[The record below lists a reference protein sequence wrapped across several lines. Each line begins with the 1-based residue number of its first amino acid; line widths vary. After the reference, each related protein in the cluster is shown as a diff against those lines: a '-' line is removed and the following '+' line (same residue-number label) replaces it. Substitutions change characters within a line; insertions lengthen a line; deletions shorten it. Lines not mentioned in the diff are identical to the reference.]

1 MNPNLQDKIKERI
14 HAAYAKMENVGE
26 FPEWCAENIML
37 DGKLFSFSGHEYLRE
52 IYTNHH
58 PYEVFLKAAQTG
70 ISTRVLLKTFWAGSK
85 YPLRGLY
92 YFPSDPDVED
102 FSNDRARRIIEESP
116 FLSKQVKG
124 INNVGLKQ
132 IGMSSLYFRGLWTKR
147 KVKSV
152 PADIIVLDEL
162 VEANLENVE
171 FAKDRLMH
179 SSLGWVMELS
189 QPGLPGFG
197 IDESFQRSDQR
208 YWLLKCGHCGQW
220 TNPVD
225 TFPECLAVV
234 GKPRNL
240 RYFLACSKCGKDLDT
255 QAGEWVPKYPDR
267 EDIRGYQ
274 VSALYSTVCPE
285 GYQNFQEY
293 AYKAWKYATSLR
305 KKKRIIISIVGRP
318 FADDTLPLNE
328 QNLKPALGQH
338 KMKSRHDWSFMGVDV
353 GDELHV
359 VIGSISGEFKLVLH
373 WLEVT
378 EDWNRLDQLMIAH
391 QCMVCVIDAMP
402 YKNSAKNFAR
412 RFPDNVWI
420 QYFKGDDIKTG
431 FEGEGISAVPKVT
444 EDRTEGL
451 DQTIADLK
459 DGKIVLPDRSENDTV
474 EICISHLLK
483 LRKEREV
490 SKRDGSLVLVYK
502 KGGETHFGFALNN
515 CRIATGVMEEQYGLG
530 LIPSGGS
537 FHDH

>member
-1 MNPNLQDKIKERI
+1 MSLHDKIRERLY
-14 HAAYAKMENVGE
+14 AAFMSLENKIP
-26 FPEWCAENIML
+26 FSEWAYENIIL
-37 DGKLFSFSGHEYLRE
+37 EKGQKFSFKGHEYLRE
-52 IYTNHH
+52 LYTQHH
-58 PYEVFLKAAQTG
+58 QYEVFLKAAQTG
-70 ISTRVLLKTFWAGSK
+70 ISTRVLAKTLWAGDQQ
-85 YPLRGLY
+85 PLSALY
-92 YFPSDPDVED
+92 YFPTEGDVED
-102 FSNDRARRIIEESP
+102 FSNHRAKSMIADSP
-116 FLSKQVKG
+116 YLANKVQG

-132 IGMSSLYFRGLWTKR
+132 IGMSWIYFRGLFTTKR
-147 KVKSV
+147 VKSV

-162 VEANLENVE
+162 VESNLEHVE
-171 FAKDRLMH
+171 FARDRLMH

-197 IDESFQRSDQR
+197 IDESFERSDQR
-208 YWLLKCGHCGQW
+208 YWLLKCPHCGQW
-220 TNPVD
+220 TNVVD
-225 TFPECLAVV
+225 NFPQCLAVV

-240 RYFLACSKCGKDLDT
+240 RYFLACTKCGKDLDT
-255 QAGEWVPKYPDR
+255 QAGQWVAKYPDR

-274 VSALYSTVCPE
+274 VSALYSSVCPE

-293 AYKAWKYATSLR
+293 AYKAWKYATSRR
-305 KKKRIIISIVGRP
+305 KKKRVTISIVGRP

-328 QNLKPALGQH
+328 QNLKPALGSH
-338 KMKSRHDWSFMGVDV
+338 MMKSRHDWSFMGVDV

-359 VIGSISGEFKLVLH
+359 VIGSISGDYRLVIH

-378 EDWNRLDQLMIAH
+378 EDWSRLDHLMIQH

-459 DGKIVLPDRSENDTV
+459 EGKIILPDRSENKNV
-474 EICISHLLK
+474 EICITHLLK
-483 LRKEREV
+483 LKKEKEV
-490 SKRDGSLVLVYK
+490 KKDGSVVYVYK
-502 KGGETHFGFALNN
+502 KGGENHFGFALNN

-530 LIPSGGS
+530 LIPAGGS
-537 FHDH
+537 FHDN